1 MVVFAKSEFLY
12 IAPIWSEGA
21 KRPENGTFQE
31 KTHSFLIFDP
41 ITKLKQQN
49 VRKEET
55 SRTHSSR
62 SRYLKPITR
71 YRQNS
76 EKIDT

>member
-31 KTHSFLIFDP
+31 KIHGFLIFGPRTKFKKPKGAQRRDKSNALIP
-41 ITKLKQQN
+41 IALSPSDHEISTK
-49 VRKEET
+49 
-55 SRTHSSR
+55 
-62 SRYLKPITR
+62 
-71 YRQNS
+71 
-76 EKIDT
+76 